1 METRK
6 LYICPEC
13 EVMDSIDDIC
23 DELPTI
29 SKVQGNSASGNGDTD
44 ATAPDFGND
53 NGEADAK
60 GNNGFNMW
68 DDEDY

>member
-29 SKVQGNSASGNGDTD
+29 SRVQGNSASGNGGSTGGSGP
-44 ATAPDFGND
+44 TFGEEEEP
-53 NGEADAK
+53 GAK